1 LHGFGEAMIVLVI
14 GRRGLGKTTLAEW
27 RAQRFNMNAA
37 AFDPRG
43 QFRSYAVQTSD
54 LKEVEKEFSRDW
66 TREEPLSLAY
76 RPPRVIQED
85 GSIDERELENH
96 WNKFAHLLWQFTGED
111 DGCASYCLI
120 VDEAHNL
127 QSPQSVN
134 GWLSTFVREVPT
146 RERHDK
152 NPVDIIMTSHR
163 LQDFHGSVTSQ
174 VGEIYIFNMIKPRD
188 LKVVQDEWGEDLAER
203 VRSLRTPRSTPPGRD
218 VLFID
223 PETGESR
230 LMDNPAEWFVNIRK
244 PRVDAMSK
252 VVKLHEKYGDGI

>member
-1 LHGFGEAMIVLVI
+1 MIALAI

-27 RAQRFNMNAA
+27 RASKSNRNRA

-43 QFRSYAVQTSD
+43 QYKSFAVQTSD
-54 LKEVEKEFSRDW
+54 LEKVEKQFDRDW
-66 TREEPLSLAY
+66 TDDNPLSLAY
-76 RPPRVIQED
+76 RPPKVIQED
-85 GSIDERELENH
+85 GSLDERELESH
-96 WNKFAHLLWQFTGED
+96 WNRFAHLLWQYTGED

-127 QSPQSVN
+127 QSPQAVN
-134 GWLSTFVREVPT
+134 GWLSTYVREVPT
-146 RERHDK
+146 REREDR

-174 VGEIYIFNMIKPRD
+174 VNEIYIFNMIKPRD
-188 LKVVQDEWGEDLAER
+188 LKVVADEWGEDLAAR
-203 VRSLRTPRSTPPGRD
+203 VRSLRTPRSKPPGRD

-230 LMDNPAEWFVNIRK
+230 LIDNPGEWYVDIRQ
-244 PRVDAMSK
+244 PNEREERDATARMSE
-252 VVKLHEKYGDGI
+252 LRQKYGA